1 MKGIICKEN
10 EKRRKSIAPC
20 EKKITPLQIMY
31 ADIHTRNFPALENRT
46 KGTAVVKK
54 NKTKEELSISYTRPI
69 RAFLF
74 CLASLM

>member
-10 EKRRKSIAPC
+10 EKRKKSIAPC

-31 ADIHTRNFPALENRT
+31 ADIHTRNSPALENRT
-46 KGTAVVKK
+46 KRTAVKK
-54 NKTKEELSISYTRPI
+54 YKTKEELSISYTRPI
-69 RAFLF
+69 CAIRF